1 MRTSCGQRRSHG
13 FAEAHRLA
21 QGKQNTSVTREIRL
35 AGSDLREVPGIHI
48 QVIVFATVSP
58 RLVAGM
64 YIHEGLY
71 KLP

>member
-35 AGSDLREVPGIHI
+35 AGSDLREVQKIHI
-48 QVIVFATVSP
+48 QVIVFATDSQS
-58 RLVAGM
+58 LVAAM